1 MVLNYR
7 KVIWIFLGTL
17 PIYGQNKEEEV
28 FVNKDRIFVG
38 ESALIATN
46 YTFDNTE
53 TGIVENNGV
62 IYFYNSFNNDNL
74 FYPGTLT
81 KNAKVFFSPKDAKK
95 TIQISGNKLTEFQ
108 NVEFDHAFSDLGF
121 SLSNEISVK
130 GESNFVSGIIQAEE
144 ERGMFTFL
152 SKSTAIN
159 ASDLSH
165 VSGPVEKQG
174 SQAFDFPIG
183 DSGYHRPAA
192 ISAPAE
198 EMDVFVSRYHLATGD
213 FFEKKANLAGVIQ
226 TLNTKEYWEL
236 TRSDNKTKDV
246 LLTLSWDER
255 ITDLT
260 LLKDPEKELHI
271 VRWDEKQQ
279 LWVDEGGVVDMS
291 RRTITTAT
299 QVKGYGYFTLASIKT
314 NLILEGD
321 LVIYNFVST
330 NGDGKNDYF
339 LIDNITRFP
348 NNTVEIYNRWG
359 IKVFDTTNYDST
371 GNVFKGYSDG
381 RVTLKKGEQLPSGTY
396 FYVITYEY
404 EDSSGSRKVKKSGYL
419 HLETN

>member
-1 MVLNYR
+1 MKKAYIKLTFFTLCSSVVLAQEN
-7 KVIWIFLGTL
+7 
-17 PIYGQNKEEEV
+17 QSNH
-28 FVNKDRIFVG
+28 FVNTG
-38 ESALIATN
+38 ELVVAEGTILSSDYAFENSALGN
-46 YTFDNTE
+46 F
-53 TGIVENNGV
+53 ENHGQ
-62 IYFYNSFNNDNL
+62 IYYYNDFQNDNL

-108 NVEFDHAFSDLGF
+108 NVEFNHAFSDLGF

-130 GESNFVSGIIQAEE
+130 GESNFVSGIIQVEE

-183 DSGYHRPAA
+183 DGGYHRPAA

-198 EMDVFVSRYHLATGD
+198 EMDVFVSQYRLATGD
-213 FFEKKANLAGVIQ
+213 FFEKKANVAGVIQ

-255 ITDLT
+255 TTDLA

-279 LWVDEGGVVDMS
+279 LWVDEGGVVNMS

-299 QVKGYGYFTLASIKT
+299 QVKGYGYFTLASVKT

-371 GNVFKGYSDG
+371 GNIFKGYSDG

>member
-1 MVLNYR
+1 MKKAYIKLTFFTLCSSVVLAQEN
-7 KVIWIFLGTL
+7 
-17 PIYGQNKEEEV
+17 QSNH
-28 FVNKDRIFVG
+28 FVNVG
-38 ESALIATN
+38 ELVVAEGTILSSDYAFENSALGN
-46 YTFDNTE
+46 F
-53 TGIVENNGV
+53 ENHGQ
-62 IYFYNSFNNDNL
+62 IYYYNDFQNDNL

-95 TIQISGNKLTEFQ
+95 TIQISGNKLIEFQ
-108 NVEFDHAFSDLGF
+108 NVEFDHASSDLGF
-121 SLSNEISVK
+121 NLSNEISVK
-130 GESNFVSGIIQAEE
+130 GESNFVSGIIQVEE
-144 ERGMFTFL
+144 ETGMFTFL
-152 SKSTAIN
+152 SKATAIN

-174 SQAFDFPIG
+174 AQAFAFPIG
-183 DSGYHRPAA
+183 EGGYHRPAA
-192 ISAPAE
+192 ISAPAKE
-198 EMDVFVSRYHLATGD
+198 VDLFVSRYRLSTGD
-213 FFEKKANLAGVIQ
+213 FFEKKANVAGVIQ
-226 TLNTKEYWEL
+226 TINTKEYWEL

-255 ITDLT
+255 ITDLA

-299 QVKGYGYFTLASIKT
+299 QVKGYGYFTLASIKN
-314 NLILEGD
+314 NLIQEGD

-359 IKVFDTTNYDST
+359 IKVFDTTNYDSA